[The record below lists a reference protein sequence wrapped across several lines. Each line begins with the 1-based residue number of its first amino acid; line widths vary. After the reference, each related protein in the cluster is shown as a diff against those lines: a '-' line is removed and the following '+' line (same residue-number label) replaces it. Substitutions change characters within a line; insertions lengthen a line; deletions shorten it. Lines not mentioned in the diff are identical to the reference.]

1 MSDVIYKPGY
11 SRPLTNG
18 LTEAGAI
25 TKLRQEA
32 EIIGQP
38 QGKKAD
44 PSRKEWM
51 VRIKDDCVKI
61 YESMEEANK
70 DDARGPNT
78 SHKQTTTFRSIPSP
92 VNINGRRVTSPVFH
106 HHDEVDR
113 IKYSEENLAAAQAS
127 YSEFDNPLRDDDTP
141 QHVKDRWVILKEIAH
156 QKVALAKQELKLAQ
170 FNVRRS
176 LEEQQE
182 EIKAKLNLLNV

>member
-1 MSDVIYKPGY
+1 MSDFVPGY
-11 SRPLTNG
+11 ARSIG
-18 LTEAGAI
+18 ILTEAGAI
-25 TKLRQEA
+25 TKLRQDA
-32 EIIGQP
+32 EIVGQP
-38 QGKKAD
+38 QGNKAD

-61 YESMEEANK
+61 YESMDEANK
-70 DDARGPNT
+70 DGARGPVRGPVRGPNT
-78 SHKQTTTFRSIPSP
+78 SHKQTTTFRSNP
-92 VNINGRRVTSPVFH
+92 SPVFH

-182 EIKAKLNLLNV
+182 EIKAKLNLLKV

>member
-1 MSDVIYKPGY
+1 MSDFVPGY
-11 SRPLTNG
+11 ARSIG
-18 LTEAGAI
+18 ELTEAGAI
-25 TKLRQEA
+25 TKLRQDA
-32 EIIGQP
+32 EIVGQP
-38 QGKKAD
+38 QGNKAD

-61 YESMEEANK
+61 YESMDEANK
-70 DDARGPNT
+70 DGARGPVRGPVRGLVRGPNT
-78 SHKQTTTFRSIPSP
+78 SHKQTTTFRSNP
-92 VNINGRRVTSPVFH
+92 SPVFH

-127 YSEFDNPLRDDDTP
+127 YSEFDNPLPDDTP

-182 EIKAKLNLLNV
+182 EIKAKLNLLKV